1 MILMEWVLY
10 AIVSFGSGAIGFV
23 AGQVVH
29 WRRHPASFVTVTP
42 AIRVTERTRRLGA
55 MAIGLL
61 AVVTVASSTLTS
73 LEVRQENVRRNEV
86 ETAQRECNTILGQR
100 LAARAA
106 IAEADHQNT
115 TDFVIEVRD
124 AMKPGPNEDTYP
136 RIVAAAGRYV
146 ERQDALAAEKVDIP
160 QHLCR

>member
-1 MILMEWVLY
+1 MIWMEWVLY

-29 WRRHPASFVTVTP
+29 WRRHPNSFVAVTP
-42 AIRVTERTRRLGA
+42 TIRVTERTQRLGA
-55 MAIGLL
+55 MVIALL

-73 LEVRQENVRRNEV
+73 LEVRQENARRNEV
-86 ETAQRECNTILGQR
+86 ETAQRACNTAVGER
-100 LAARAA
+100 LAVRAA

-115 TDFVIEVRD
+115 TDFIIEIRD
-124 AMKPGPNEDTYP
+124 VMAPGPSEETYP
-136 RIVAAAGRYV
+136 RIVEAAGRYV